1 MISNNFFLFA
11 RLSAEPPQIRMAPV
25 MAGGG
30 SLGGGGGGEPEEE
43 SEEYCLSWNGYNEQL
58 SIVFR
63 ELCKV
68 RTAFGGLSFL
78 LPLTSCAGATFH
90 GRDLGHRERLVQG
103 AQAHLVGMQPLLQ
116 EDLHPKPLQTPNHLS
131 QGRLFLFL
139 CVSPSELY
147 WQTSSP
153 LSKLLKC
160 CFSAS
165 SCARQEISAKKYCSF
180 FELFIRGSI
189 SAEILRRLRLT
200 FRISSS

>member
-1 MISNNFFLFA
+1 M
-11 RLSAEPPQIRMAPV
+11 
-25 MAGGG
+25 GD
-30 SLGGGGGGEPEEE
+30 PEEE

-68 RTAFGGLSFL
+68 RTAFGSLIVIL
-78 LPLTSCAGATFH
+78 LITSCAGATFH

-103 AQAHLVGMQPLLQ
+103 AQAHLVSMQPLLQ

-131 QGRLFLFL
+131 KGRLFRFL

-153 LSKLLKC
+153 LSKLLNC

-200 FRISSS
+200 FRISSWRREFVILKPKSKWSL

>member
-1 MISNNFFLFA
+1 M
-11 RLSAEPPQIRMAPV
+11 

-68 RTAFGGLSFL
+68 STAFGGLSFL
-78 LPLTSCAGATFH
+78 LLLTSCAGTTFH

-103 AQAHLVGMQPLLQ
+103 AQAHLVSMQPLLQ

-131 QGRLFLFL
+131 QGRLFRFL

-200 FRISSS
+200 FRISSCRGELKPKSKWSL

>member
-1 MISNNFFLFA
+1 
-11 RLSAEPPQIRMAPV
+11 

-30 SLGGGGGGEPEEE
+30 SLGGGGGGGEPEEE

-68 RTAFGGLSFL
+68 STAFGGLSFL
-78 LPLTSCAGATFH
+78 LLLTSCAGTTFH
-90 GRDLGHRERLVQG
+90 GCDLGHRERLVQG
-103 AQAHLVGMQPLLQ
+103 AQAYLVSMQPLLQ

-200 FRISSS
+200 FRISSWRESLSS